1 MLDLF
6 SYFII
11 PVYTILLARQ
21 DSLFDSNLSTISSD
35 IAHKDAF
42 MLWAFMIV
50 AFIYLVLSKVISNHK
65 LRYKKLDNILVV
77 TSCVLLLLSATTP
90 FLPDI
95 YPVKADLHVVFAFT
109 SSVVLLLAFLLITW
123 ELRSLDRKQY
133 NIYFILVILIGLVSS
148 ILFVSFGMVT
158 GFLEVFITITGTV
171 MAKTLYERSKKVASC
186 SVEVQL

>member
-1 MLDLF
+1 MLDMF

-21 DSLFDSNLSTISSD
+21 DSLFDANLSIISSD

-50 AFIYLVLSKVISNHK
+50 AFIYLVLSRVISNHK

-77 TSCVLLLLSATTP
+77 VSCVLLLLSATTP

-95 YPVKADLHVVFAFT
+95 YPVKAELHVVFAFT
-109 SSVVLLLAFLLITW
+109 STVVLLLAFLLITW
-123 ELRSLDRKQY
+123 ELHSLDKKQY
-133 NIYFILVILIGLVSS
+133 NIFFILIIIIGLISFF
-148 ILFVSFGMVT
+148 LFIYFGMVT
-158 GFLEVFITITGTV
+158 GFLEVFITITGTI
-171 MAKTLYERSKKVASC
+171 MAKTLYDRSKRAVRC
-186 SVEVQL
+186 TV